1 MMRRLVLAFFT
12 MAMAM
17 GLNSAAFAADAAL
30 VFGASGRLGSEMV
43 KVLVAKNIPVTVFVR
58 ASSDRSLL
66 KGLNVTYVEGD
77 ARNQA
82 DVNKAFASGKFTLVV
97 NAIARRSRTEFG
109 LYDAS
114 QNYITAAAKAA
125 KVSQVIF
132 FSSVG
137 VGSSRSLYT
146 DKAYANFK
154 ETMLER
160 ETAER
165 ELIASGVPYTIV
177 RTGGVL
183 DGDAISG
190 KGYLSEEPK
199 LGATTRPELARM
211 TAECVGAAKCM
222 NKIFHGVDDTQKV
235 PGGHL

>member
-1 MMRRLVLAFFT
+1 MVLAALT
-12 MAMAM
+12 AAMA
-17 GLNSAAFAADAAL
+17 LSFNVAAFAADGAAL
-30 VFGASGRLGSEMV
+30 VFGANGRLGSEMV
-43 KVLVAKNIPVTVFVR
+43 KVLVAKKIPVTVFVR
-58 ASSDRSLL
+58 PSSDRSLL
-66 KGLNVTYVEGD
+66 KGLDVTYVEGD
-77 ARNQA
+77 ARNKA
-82 DVNKAFASGKFTLVV
+82 DVDKAFASGTFTVVV

-114 QNYITAAAKAA
+114 QNYITAAAKAE
-125 KVSQVIF
+125 KVNQVIF

-137 VGSSRSLYT
+137 VGSSRFLYT

-183 DGDAISG
+183 DGDAVSG

-199 LGATTRPELARM
+199 LGATTRAELARM
-211 TAECVGAAKCM
+211 TAECVGAAKCI